1 MASSDKE
8 TYDVKGGETENITPE
23 TTIDYAESGINLE
36 YEKKLMSVLI

>member
-8 TYDVKGGETENITPE
+8 TYDVKGGESEHITPE
-23 TTIDYAESGINLE
+23 TTNDSESGINLE